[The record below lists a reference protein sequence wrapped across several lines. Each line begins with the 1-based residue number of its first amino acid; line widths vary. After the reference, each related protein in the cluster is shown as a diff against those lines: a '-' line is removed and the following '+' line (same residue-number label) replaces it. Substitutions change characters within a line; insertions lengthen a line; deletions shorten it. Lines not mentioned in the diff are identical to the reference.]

1 MIKKENKE
9 GIISGQ
15 LCMEFPFFKEN
26 IGGFLQKSH
35 LISFKY
41 QLYTKHYLMAE
52 ETEPR
57 T

>member
-1 MIKKENKE
+1 MEDLS
-9 GIISGQ
+9 GILFSLRKIQ
-15 LCMEFPFFKEN
+15 IWFCRKCHF
-26 IGGFLQKSH
+26 
-35 LISFKY
+35 ISFKY